1 MTKQI
6 GTGTFTPEATARLWK
21 DSGGVEAYLAHCLS
35 VAWKEEI
42 TAEDVVFNGN
52 NAHDAL
58 EALGADRFEEELVAE
73 AVKAAGVQAPH
84 QLRRGSDLSYLPD
97 FEALVLL
104 IEVTRGRNV

>member
-6 GTGTFTPEATARLWK
+6 GTGTFTPEATARLLK

-52 NAHDAL
+52 NAQDAL
-58 EALGADRFEEELVAE
+58 EALGADRFEEDLVVE
-73 AVKAAGVQAPH
+73 ALEAAG
-84 QLRRGSDLSYLPD
+84 LDDEFDMSYLDD